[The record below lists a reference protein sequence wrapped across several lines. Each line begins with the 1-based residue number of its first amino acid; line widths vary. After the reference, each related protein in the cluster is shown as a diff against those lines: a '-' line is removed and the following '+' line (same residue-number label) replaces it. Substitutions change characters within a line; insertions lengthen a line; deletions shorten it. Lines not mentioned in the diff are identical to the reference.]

1 MVESPRMDSVQTFHL
16 PPKLHNARGEV
27 RKAGFELE
35 YAGVDLEQ
43 SARIVMD
50 VFGGTEQVDSTF
62 VRSVQTELGRFSV
75 EIDTRLLK
83 DKTYE
88 GPLRA
93 IGVDPARTDLQW
105 LEDALLGTFSTL
117 VPIEIATPPI
127 AIDHLDPLDALR
139 RRLAAA
145 KARGTRAFILY
156 AFGMHINPEI
166 PSDDPA
172 ELLDILRAFLLL
184 HPWIKEKAQVDIARR
199 ISPYINSFP
208 DAYARLVLRD
218 DYVGSRECLIDDY
231 LTYNPTRNRALDLLP
246 ILAHLDHDRVL
257 AKVEDPLLVK
267 ARPAFHYRL
276 PNCMIDEPGWSLAS
290 EWNLWVLVERVAADR
305 ELLAHMS
312 RTFLEA
318 DRVSLKPFVD
328 RWPDLLNSYL
338 GEP

>member
-1 MVESPRMDSVQTFHL
+1 MVESPRMAQTFHL
-16 PPKLHNARGEV
+16 PPRLHNARGDV

-43 SARIVMD
+43 SARVVIG
-50 VFGGTEQVDSTF
+50 VFGGIQTVDSTF
-62 VRSVQTELGRFSV
+62 TRSVQTGLGRFGV

-88 GPLRA
+88 APLRA
-93 IGVDPARTDLQW
+93 VGIDPATTDLQW

-127 AIDHLDPLDALR
+127 PIDQLQPLDILR
-139 RRLAAA
+139 QRLADA
-145 KARGTRAFILY
+145 KARGTRASILY

-172 ELLDILRAFLLL
+172 DLLDVLRAFLLL
-184 HPWIKEKAQVDIARR
+184 HPWIKEKAEVDITRR
-199 ISPYINSFP
+199 ISPYINPFP

-218 DYVGSRECLIDDY
+218 DYRVTRERLIDDY
-231 LTYNPTRNRALDLLP
+231 LAYNPTRNRALDLLP
-246 ILAHLDHDRVL
+246 VLAHLDADRVR
-257 AKVEDPLLVK
+257 ARVDDPLLVK
-267 ARPAFHYRL
+267 PRPAFHYRL
-276 PNCMIDEPGWSLAS
+276 PNCMIDEADWSLAR

-318 DRVSLKPFVD
+318 DRTSLKPFVD